1 MQIHQLKDLLKDFDK
16 NVIYDQD
23 LKKKSWFNIGG
34 KSKVFYKAENLKD
47 LVKFLKLLDNKEKIF
62 IIGAGSNTLISDN
75 IFDGVVIKL
84 SKNFNRISLLREDVI
99 ISGSGVLDNSLSS
112 FAAENNLSGFEFL
125 SCIPGSIGG
134 GIKMNAGCFGKEFK
148 DILLSIQAIDQK
160 GSLITIPSKEINFDY
175 RNSDLSEDLI
185 FLSASFKGV
194 KSTFNKVNSEVIK
207 MKSLKEKNQPMRIK
221 TGGSTFKNPINQ
233 TNKKV
238 WELIR
243 ESVSIDTKF
252 GDAHISEKHSNFF
265 VNKGN
270 ATFNDMKKLIDFIN
284 HFIGRGNIKES
295 RFICS
300 VNGIPFNFYND
311 RLTGIKVYFGRNE
324 RKEIEFV
331 KRNSLDNSVFIDIG
345 SNMGLY
351 TQTIAFFNYKY
362 KNIKITNE
370 ENFNLFLQYLSIL
383 YSSQAFT

>member
-16 NVIYDQD
+16 NVTYDQE

-99 ISGSGVLDNSLSS
+99 ISGSGVLDNSLSR

-134 GIKMNAGCFGKEFK
+134 GIKMNAGCFGREFK

-160 GSLITIPSKEINFDY
+160 GNLRTIPSKEIKFDY
-175 RNSDLSEDLI
+175 RNNDLSEDLI

-194 KSTFNKVNSEVIK
+194 KSTFNKVNNEVIK

-233 TNKKV
+233 TDKKV

-243 ESVSIDTKF
+243 ESVSIGTKF
-252 GDAHISEKHSNFF
+252 GDAYISEKHSNFF

-270 ATFNDMKKLIDFIN
+270 ATFNDMKKLIDFVS
-284 HFIGRGNIKES
+284 KKVLEK
-295 RFICS
+295 
-300 VNGIPFNFYND
+300 
-311 RLTGIKVYFGRNE
+311 TGIKLD
-324 RKEIEFV
+324 KEI
-331 KRNSLDNSVFIDIG
+331 
-345 SNMGLY
+345 
-351 TQTIAFFNYKY
+351 
-362 KNIKITNE
+362 KILE
-370 ENFNLFLQYLSIL
+370 
-383 YSSQAFT
+383 